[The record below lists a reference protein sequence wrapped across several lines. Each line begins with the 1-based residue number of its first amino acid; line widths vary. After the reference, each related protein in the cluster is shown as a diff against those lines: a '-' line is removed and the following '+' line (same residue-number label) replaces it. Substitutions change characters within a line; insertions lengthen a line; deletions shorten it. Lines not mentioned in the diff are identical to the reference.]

1 MHITDVWVLFLWPVQ
16 YINTFVDRITIF
28 WVNLDESTAYCMW
41 TDTPVKS
48 TFTYS
53 READTTFK
61 IAGIADKMIHKH
73 DGHAMISMI
82 NVLSSKT

>member
-1 MHITDVWVLFLWPVQ
+1 M
-16 YINTFVDRITIF
+16 RIPIF
-28 WVNLDESTAYCMW
+28 CVNLDESTTYYMW

-53 READTTFK
+53 READTLLE

-73 DGHAMISMI
+73 DGHAMIFMI
-82 NVLSSKT
+82 NVLSSKI